1 MTDFEYDLS
10 DDDSDSDYDYDIT
23 YDAEDVSHTRFNI
36 VLCEIYNEK
45 IHGKPSIGSNVQYHY
60 FTINR
65 YKKLDM
71 KVIDDVT
78 EYLNYEYRHIHRSNC
93 NHNIFS
99 NYSNII
105 VRENYIRPQIAECL
119 YLVSG
124 ECIAIIKTFWIKIIQ
139 RAWKRV
145 YKERQN
151 MFMKRCSISAL
162 RYREMNGKWPQS
174 CLIYPSLRGML
185 SV

>member
-1 MTDFEYDLS
+1 MDHTEYDLS
-10 DDDSDSDYDYDIT
+10 DDDSESDYDYDIT
-23 YDAEDVSHTRFNI
+23 YDAEDVSRTRFNI

-45 IHGKPSIGSNVQYHY
+45 IHGKPYIGSNVQYHY
-60 FTINR
+60 LTINR

-78 EYLNYEYRHIHRSNC
+78 EYLNYEYRHIHSPNSN
-93 NHNIFS
+93 HIIFP

-105 VRENYIRPQIAECL
+105 VQDNYIRPQIAECL
-119 YLVSG
+119 YLKTG

-145 YKERQN
+145 YKERQC
-151 MFMKRCSISAL
+151 MFMKRRSLSAL
-162 RYREMNGKWPQS
+162 KYREYNGNWPDI

-185 SV
+185 SF